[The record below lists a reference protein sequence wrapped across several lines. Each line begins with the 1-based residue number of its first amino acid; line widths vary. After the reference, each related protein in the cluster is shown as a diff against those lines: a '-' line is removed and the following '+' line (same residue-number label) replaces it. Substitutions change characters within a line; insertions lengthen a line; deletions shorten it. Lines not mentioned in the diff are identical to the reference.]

1 MVSKNKI
8 IMPILFIFIFIF
20 IFVIVNKK
28 LHNNSHNNLHN
39 NNLYNNEYF
48 ENNTNYIQSGTGTL
62 NSYGTIIFQQP
73 FGNIPSVFIQANN
86 SSTSSVVIN
95 TRNITNI
102 GFSYIKNVIRETSTG
117 SFTTLVMEE
126 DNVDTFNWV
135 AIDTTNINNKINNP
149 GSGGGGGGCCNV
161 CNNNTQQSS
170 S

>member
-8 IMPILFIFIFIF
+8 IMPILFIFIFIL
-20 IFVIVNKK
+20 IFFIVNKK
-28 LHNNSHNNLHN
+28 LHNN
-39 NNLYNNEYF
+39 LYKNEYF
-48 ENNTNYIQSGTGTL
+48 ENNTNYIQSGTGIL
-62 NSYGTIIFQQP
+62 NATGTIIFQQP

-86 SSTSSVVIN
+86 GSTSSIVIN

-102 GFSYIKNVIRETSTG
+102 GFSYIKNVISETSSG

-149 GSGGGGGGCCNV
+149 GSGGGGGCCNV
-161 CNNNTQQSS
+161 CNNNTQQASS
-170 S
+170 